1 MAAIPAR
8 RAAVTSAVAPGRGA
22 AARGGP
28 PGREQTA
35 GAFRPCR
42 PGLPGQKARCR
53 PVFGPDG
60 TAGTGTP
67 VDDQVVPARLD
78 GRPGDVAQ
86 ADPPSPARQH
96 ADFPG
101 GIPPAGRRGDPGPR
115 GQLRVRAAGAQER
128 DHRHRPGRRGRQPPP
143 RPVPRAAGEPTPRD
157 RRRSRR

>member
-78 GRPGDVAQ
+78 GRPGDVGRLIRRPRPASTLT
-86 ADPPSPARQH
+86 SPA
-96 ADFPG
+96 AS
-101 GIPPAGRRGDPGPR
+101 
-115 GQLRVRAAGAQER
+115 
-128 DHRHRPGRRGRQPPP
+128 
-143 RPVPRAAGEPTPRD
+143 
-157 RRRSRR
+157 RRRVAREVPEPAA